1 MVAIACAAVLAAWPA
16 GIAAAQDLQGVREG
30 GRGQAPPSVQVAP
43 WAILSGASPF
53 MGSVRAGQP
62 VADTL
67 RLTLADAVSRGLA
80 NNLAGILGRQAVD
93 TAGGTRLVALSGLLP
108 TVIGHVSQTQE
119 KLNLEAFGFPI
130 PAGMSPIVGPFNV
143 FDARLSVSQSIF
155 DLSAIETARAGSH
168 VATAA
173 EASYADTRDTV
184 VLVCASMYLR
194 AVIGGGLID
203 AVRAQL
209 QTAEVLHARAVDM
222 KTAGVVAGID
232 VLRAEFELQAQKQR
246 LIVVENEVAKQKLA
260 LARAIGLPLGQKFE
274 LVDSAPYAPLGKK
287 PLDELL
293 TEAFNRRSDLKSA
306 AAVLRAAEATRQAI
320 LGEALPS
327 FRFAADYGD
336 IGNTVSSAKATFTVG
351 VQLRVPLF
359 QGGRVRGRLQQAD
372 AGLASERATVED
384 LRGRIEVRSQD
395 GAPRPRGRRRARG
408 SSATRN
414 GAGRPATDAGPGPL
428 FGRRCEQPRG
438 RPGAGGGGRRNR
450 QLPGVALRAQSRE
463 AVPRARARRDR
474 GSSRPV
480 SGRDQVMAPG
490 FIPRQ
495 PRTRRILL
503 AAVILV
509 PLLVAALWW
518 YLSGRESTDDA
529 QIDGHITPIAA
540 RVGGT
545 VLAVRVDD
553 NQNVQAGIVLVEI
566 DPRDYQ
572 VAAETGRGGSR

>member
-1 MVAIACAAVLAAWPA
+1 
-16 GIAAAQDLQGVREG
+16 
-30 GRGQAPPSVQVAP
+30 
-43 WAILSGASPF
+43 
-53 MGSVRAGQP
+53 MGSVPAGQP

-80 NNLAGILGRQAVD
+80 NNLAGVLGRQAVD
-93 TAGGTRLVALSGLLP
+93 AAGGTRRLALSGLLP
-108 TVIGHVSQTQE
+108 TVVGHVSQTQE

-155 DLSAIETARAGSH
+155 DLSAIETARAGSQ

-209 QTAEVLHARAVDM
+209 QTAELLHARAVDM
-222 KTAGVVAGID
+222 KAAGVVAGID

-274 LVDSAPYAPLGKK
+274 LVDTAPYVALEEQ

-293 TEAFNRRSDLKSA
+293 TEAYNRRSDLKSA

-336 IGNTVSSAKATFTVG
+336 IGNTVNSAKATFTVG

-372 AGLASERATVED
+372 AGLAAERAKVED
-384 LRGRIEVRSQD
+384 LRGRIEYEVRTAHLDLAAADERVGVARRGMDLAGQQLTQAQD
-395 GAPRPRGRRRARG
+395 RF
-408 SSATRN
+408 SAGVAN
-414 GAGRPATDAGPGPL
+414 NLEVVQAQEAVAGATDSYLASL
-428 FGRRCEQPRG
+428 Y
-438 RPGAGGGGRRNR
+438 AHN
-450 QLPGVALRAQSRE
+450 LAKLSL
-463 AVPRARARRDR
+463 ARAL
-474 GSSRPV
+474 GV
-480 SGRDQVMAPG
+480 
-490 FIPRQ
+490 IEE
-495 PRTRRILL
+495 
-503 AAVILV
+503 AAGQ
-509 PLLVAALWW
+509 
-518 YLSGRESTDDA
+518 YL
-529 QIDGHITPIAA
+529 
-540 RVGGT
+540 GG
-545 VLAVRVDD
+545 
-553 NQNVQAGIVLVEI
+553 IK
-566 DPRDYQ
+566 
-572 VAAETGRGGSR
+572 